1 VLDELSVRNLG
12 VITAARVEPGTGLV
26 VVSGETGA
34 GKTML
39 LGALELLSGLPA
51 RASVVGPD
59 GDEAV
64 VEGRFVS
71 ADGDEVVVARR
82 VRSEG
87 RSRAYLDGDMA
98 TLKEIS
104 NAMVGLVE
112 IVSQHDHLALGRE
125 AEIRGLIDH
134 ALDGDGEACLAA
146 YQDAWSTFSEVEALR
161 QAVEADPG
169 SLERERDLVVW
180 QAAEI
185 GNAGFKSDEDVA
197 LASLVSKLRNA
208 EQLTDSLSTSHEAG
222 IVARDAWGA
231 VVEAI
236 RVAADMDPELLE
248 IRVEVES
255 VSESLGQM
263 VSAMR
268 TAAESVLH
276 DPDELALAEER
287 MRVLSDLRRKYG
299 PSLTEV
305 LAFAEA
311 ASLRAHEIDDL
322 MAQADS
328 LAGAWEA
335 ASTAVEH
342 AGDQLRAARA
352 TAGES
357 LARDAI
363 GHLQELGFSDP
374 VVSVEVERAEARPQG
389 CDKIRLQF
397 ASDSR
402 LEPGPVTRV
411 ASGGELSRLVLALR
425 LAGGVGEAPV
435 IAFDEIDAGVGGR
448 TALEL
453 GRKLAELSR
462 NRQVLVVTHLP
473 QVAAFA
479 DAHLVVEREGATAVV
494 QALDEDGQ
502 ISELSR
508 MLAGLDDSPEGREHA
523 IELRRTA
530 LAQLAGES

>member
-1 VLDELSVRNLG
+1 MLDELSVRNLG
-12 VITAARVEPGTGLV
+12 VIATARIEPGSGLV

-51 RASVVGPD
+51 RASVVGPE

-64 VEGRFVS
+64 VEGRFLS
-71 ADGDEVVVARR
+71 ADGKEVVVARR

-104 NAMVGLVE
+104 AAMVGLVE
-112 IVSQHDHLALGRE
+112 IVSQHDHLALGTE
-125 AEIRGLIDH
+125 SEVRGLVDR
-134 ALDGDGEACLAA
+134 ALDPQGQACLMA
-146 YQDAWSTFSEVEALR
+146 YENAWSTFSGVDAR
-161 QAVEADPG
+161 RRAIEADPG

-180 QAAEI
+180 QATEI
-185 GNAGFKSDEDVA
+185 GEAAFSSDDDVT

-222 IVARDAWGA
+222 ATARDAWGVVVDSIRTA
-231 VVEAI
+231 VT
-236 RVAADMDPELLE
+236 MDPELSQLGA
-248 IRVEVES
+248 EVES
-255 VSESLGQM
+255 IADLLSEAVSSM
-263 VSAMR
+263 RSAG
-268 TAAESVLH
+268 EEVLH

-287 MRVLSDLRRKYG
+287 IRVLSDLKRKYG
-299 PSLTEV
+299 PTMSEV

-311 ASLRAHEIDDL
+311 ASLRAHEIDNL

-328 LAGAWEA
+328 LVEAWQSASAAVHVAGEQLWEA
-335 ASTAVEH
+335 RSV
-342 AGDQLRAARA
+342 AAA
-352 TAGES
+352 S
-357 LARDAI
+357 LAHDAI
-363 GHLQELGFSDP
+363 GHLRELGFSDP
-374 VVSVEVERAEARPQG
+374 VVLVEVEPAEARSQG
-389 CDKIRLQF
+389 CDKIRLLF

-402 LEPGPVTRV
+402 LDPGPVSRV

-462 NRQVLVVTHLP
+462 DRQVLVVTHLP

-479 DAHLVVEREGATAVV
+479 DAHLVVEREGATAIV
-494 QALDEDGQ
+494 QALDEEGQ
-502 ISELSR
+502 IAELSR

-530 LAQLAGES
+530 LAQLAGET